1 MKRALKILAWT
12 FGGLLLLIVAAGGFV
27 YVFATSD
34 YVRAQIENHASAVAG
49 RATKIA
55 RVRID
60 WGWTA
65 HVSLEDVQIS
75 NADWG
80 KADHMLRA
88 KLIDFDIRLWPLLG
102 GHIVMPQLT
111 LREPEL
117 ALERND
123 KGEFNWSQE
132 ASPVAA
138 TVVKQVAPQQ
148 RSETPIIGHLE
159 IDDGHVSY
167 QDTKRKL
174 ELDGTVQTARGQ
186 APKDERAELK
196 LKGKLEGKP
205 LLLHF
210 IGGSIFMLRDQ
221 NTPYPLKLDVAFGS
235 TKLALQGTVEDPFQ
249 FKGADVQMSLQG
261 PDLSD
266 IFPLLGVPGPPTPP
280 YKLVGKLHREQG
292 IWQLDDMKL
301 HAGNSDVVGTVS
313 IDQRPKRSFLK
324 ANLVSSHLDFADLA
338 PLIGATPNGGV
349 MSAQQK
355 QTEAQLEASG
365 ELFPNVPLKVEKL
378 RVMDMDVTL
387 DARRVISAPY
397 LSVQA
402 LSGRVKIDDGKAVV
416 APLRIIMAGGT
427 VAGSMMLDARTDVPK
442 AGTDLRYDN
451 LDLGAFFKGSRY
463 FETTHGKLQGL
474 MRLTGSGHSL
484 AQVMGTSNGEFALAM
499 TGGSISGLLVALA
512 GTDIGDAL
520 LIYITGD
527 GRIPIRCATGRLTL
541 QNGNARLDRSFM
553 DTRKSVLHFSGTVG
567 LRSQAVKVVVTAD
580 AKDFT
585 LLNLH
590 APVVMQGK
598 IRSPH
603 FSIDRLIPIPTPDF
617 GGADDMDCPGRITQ
631 LLSE

>member
-1 MKRALKILAWT
+1 MRRALKILAWT
-12 FGGLLLLIVAAGGFV
+12 FGGLLLLIAAAGGFV

-34 YVRAQIENHASAVAG
+34 YVRAQIENHASAMAG

-65 HVSLEDVQIS
+65 HVSLEDVQVS

-80 KADHMLRA
+80 KADHMLKA

-102 GHIVMPQLT
+102 GHIVMPELT

-159 IDDGHVSY
+159 IDDGHISY

-174 ELDGTVQTARGQ
+174 ELDGTVQTAKGQ

-196 LKGKLEGKP
+196 LKGKLEGKA

-210 IGGSIFMLRDQ
+210 IGGSILMLRDQ

-235 TKLALQGTVEDPFQ
+235 TKLALEGTVQDPFQ

-280 YKLVGKLHREQG
+280 YKLVGKLHREEG

-427 VAGSMMLDARTDVPK
+427 VAGSMMLDARSDVPR

-553 DTRKSVLHFSGTVG
+553 DTQKSVLHFNGTVG

-617 GGADDMDCPGRITQ
+617 GGADDMDCSGRITQ

>member
-1 MKRALKILAWT
+1 
-12 FGGLLLLIVAAGGFV
+12 
-27 YVFATSD
+27 
-34 YVRAQIENHASAVAG
+34 
-49 RATKIA
+49 
-55 RVRID
+55 
-60 WGWTA
+60 
-65 HVSLEDVQIS
+65 
-75 NADWG
+75 
-80 KADHMLRA
+80 
-88 KLIDFDIRLWPLLG
+88 
-102 GHIVMPQLT
+102 
-111 LREPEL
+111 
-117 ALERND
+117 
-123 KGEFNWSQE
+123 
-132 ASPVAA
+132 
-138 TVVKQVAPQQ
+138 
-148 RSETPIIGHLE
+148 
-159 IDDGHVSY
+159 
-167 QDTKRKL
+167 
-174 ELDGTVQTARGQ
+174 
-186 APKDERAELK
+186 
-196 LKGKLEGKP
+196 
-205 LLLHF
+205 
-210 IGGSIFMLRDQ
+210 
-221 NTPYPLKLDVAFGS
+221 
-235 TKLALQGTVEDPFQ
+235 
-249 FKGADVQMSLQG
+249 
-261 PDLSD
+261 
-266 IFPLLGVPGPPTPP
+266 
-280 YKLVGKLHREQG
+280 
-292 IWQLDDMKL
+292 
-301 HAGNSDVVGTVS
+301 
-313 IDQRPKRSFLK
+313 
-324 ANLVSSHLDFADLA
+324 
-338 PLIGATPNGGV
+338 

-617 GGADDMDCPGRITQ
+617 GGADDMDCSGRITQ